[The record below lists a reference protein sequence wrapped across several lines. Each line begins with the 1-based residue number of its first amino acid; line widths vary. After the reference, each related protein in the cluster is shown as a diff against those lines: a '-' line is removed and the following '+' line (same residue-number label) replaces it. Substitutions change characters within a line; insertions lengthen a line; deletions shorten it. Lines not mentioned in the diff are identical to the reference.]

1 MTKKLSAFAMALAL
15 FVCAAL
21 LPAPGAQAATAVTAR
36 LRPDVTILIDGQRT
50 AFYHVTGQQAHPVL
64 YNGSTYLPLRAIG
77 EIMGRNVDWNSATKT
92 ATLAGE
98 RTTPPTVGAPDQN
111 PSAAAV
117 KATIQ
122 EGFTVVVDGE
132 TRVFLDANGKRVY
145 PLLCNGSIYLPIRA
159 IGEIMGKAV
168 GWDSATNTVTL
179 NGSDD
184 DDEVTDADSFSGP
197 NSKPTPSPAPTPDI
211 TPTPP
216 SGGTTTTT
224 ISQAKARDIALK
236 RVPGA
241 TAQHITKLK
250 LDHEH
255 GCWIYEVELVY
266 DWAEYELEIDACTG
280 AVLSYDCEHCDYD
293 CDDHWHGVSGSHHN
307 SGHHN
312 SGCHH

>member
-77 EIMGRNVDWNSATKT
+77 EIMGRNVDWNSSTKT

-98 RTTPPTVGAPDQN
+98 RTTPPTVGTPDQN

-132 TRVFLDANGKRVY
+132 TRVFR
-145 PLLCNGSIYLPIRA
+145 
-159 IGEIMGKAV
+159 
-168 GWDSATNTVTL
+168 
-179 NGSDD
+179 GSDLPGRQRQAG
-184 DDEVTDADSFSGP
+184 VP
-197 NSKPTPSPAPTPDI
+197 PAVQWLHLPAHPRHR
-211 TPTPP
+211 
-216 SGGTTTTT
+216 
-224 ISQAKARDIALK
+224 RDNGQGRGLGQ
-236 RVPGA
+236 RH
-241 TAQHITKLK
+241 QHR
-250 LDHEH
+250 HPERQR
-255 GCWIYEVELVY
+255 
-266 DWAEYELEIDACTG
+266 
-280 AVLSYDCEHCDYD
+280 
-293 CDDHWHGVSGSHHN
+293 
-307 SGHHN
+307 
-312 SGCHH
+312 

>member
-1 MTKKLSAFAMALAL
+1 MTKKLSALTMALAL

-36 LRPDVTILIDGQRT
+36 LRPDVTIVIDGQKT
-50 AFYHVTGQQAHPVL
+50 VFYHVTGQQAHPVL

-77 EIMGRNVDWNSATKT
+77 ELMGRNVDWNSSTKT

-98 RTTPPTVGAPDQN
+98 RTTPPTVGTPDAN
-111 PSAAAV
+111 PGSASV
-117 KATIQ
+117 KATLQ
-122 EGFTVVVDGE
+122 NSFSVVVDGE

-145 PLLCNGSIYLPIRA
+145 PLLCKGSIYLPIRA
-159 IGEIMGKAV
+159 IGEIMGKTV
-168 GWDSATNTVTL
+168 GWDSATSTVTL
-179 NGSDD
+179 GGGDD
-184 DDEVTDADSFSGP
+184 DDEVTDADSFSG
-197 NSKPTPSPAPTPDI
+197 NEPTPSPAPNPAPTPDP

-216 SGGTTTTT
+216 SGSSTAT

-250 LDHEH
+250 LDYDH

-266 DWAEYELEIDACTG
+266 NWAEYELEIDACTG
-280 AVLSYDCEHCDYD
+280 AVLSYDCDHCDYD
-293 CDDHWHGVSGSHHN
+293 CDDHWHGG